1 MVERAMAA
9 QDEIRE
15 SVDGVSFGIQESRR
29 VNRRFLYFVVMGV
42 ALVLLVLITISL
54 KVYSGATRD
63 IEYQFNR
70 QQLLIAD
77 QAGGRMASFLDE
89 LSASLRYSARFLRTV
104 EPDHPGRM
112 SAIAGLFE
120 RLGGRLRVSEVG
132 YLSEDSGFL
141 DPASRKYSALLA
153 RCSSRVRFC
162 FLIVRKN
169 GKPEY
174 IFDAAPIG
182 GGDWIFV
189 KVTLDDLGRTFV
201 NPVQSGLKGR
211 AWLMDASGRILFA
224 PGFRMFEGQRIEEI
238 ADRFGDE
245 RLKRI
250 VGRMRRG
257 DRGFEW
263 HHDFRPGKETHR
275 GRTLTA
281 FSPILVGPEQWT
293 LAVTASSSEVGDL
306 VRRVFRKSFFLTSF
320 GLVVILAAALLL
332 LARERRRI
340 RVEDRLHWSDQ
351 VLESRTRLQALF
363 DGITDSICILD
374 KNFKI
379 LTVNREMSRFLG
391 CDIADL
397 LYRTW
402 SGEGNSFFLDGL
414 ADRDVIRHTFESG
427 QRGFA
432 DRSVMMPDGKRC
444 DIELCSYPIF
454 SSGGPVR
461 QVILYIKDVTERRV
475 MEHQLLQQERLSIV
489 GKMSAQVAHEIR
501 NPLSA
506 INLNSELLGDELGSF
521 DEEKTSEAW
530 VLLSSIRHEVD
541 ILRQVTDDYLKF
553 VRMPRS
559 ERQAGFI
566 NDVLDELLSFYS
578 EEASSRK
585 VRIER
590 EFSLDTPAVEF
601 DETQIRL
608 ALQNLILN
616 AFDAMP
622 DGGQLTVRTRPGP
635 KGGVGIDIEDE
646 GVGISPGEQDFL
658 FTPFFTTKASG
669 TGLGLVLTQQ
679 ILTEHRASIRFSSQ
693 EGAGTTFHI
702 EFPAVAPVETKA

>member
-9 QDEIRE
+9 QNVTKEPVNGE
-15 SVDGVSFGIQESRR
+15 NSGIQESRR
-29 VNRRFLYFVVMGV
+29 VNRRFQYFVVLGV
-42 ALVLLVLITISL
+42 TAVLIVLITISL
-54 KVYSGATRD
+54 KIHSGATRD

-77 QAGGRMASFLDE
+77 QASGRIASFLDE

-104 EPDHPGRM
+104 GPDHPGRM
-112 SAIAGLFE
+112 SSIAGLFE

-132 YLSEDSGFL
+132 YLSENSGSL
-141 DPASRKYSALLA
+141 DLTNQEYAALLSQ
-153 RCSSRVRFC
+153 CSSRVRFC

-169 GKPEY
+169 GKPKY
-174 IFDAAPIG
+174 IFDAAPVG
-182 GGDWIFV
+182 GGDWLYV
-189 KVTLDDLGRTFV
+189 KVTLDDLGTSFV
-201 NPVQSGLKGR
+201 DPVQSGLKGR
-211 AWLMDASGRILFA
+211 AWLLDASGRILFA
-224 PGFRMFEGQRIEEI
+224 PGFRMFEGKRIGDI
-238 ADRFGDE
+238 AERLGDE

-250 VGRMRRG
+250 AVQMRQG
-257 DRGFEW
+257 GRGFEW
-263 HHDFRPGKETHR
+263 HHDFRPGKVTRR

-281 FSPILVGPEQWT
+281 FSPILVGQEQWT

-306 VRRVFRKSFFLTSF
+306 VRRVFRKSFILTSF
-320 GLVVILAAALLL
+320 GFVVIVVAALLL
-332 LARERRRI
+332 LDRERRRI
-340 RVEDRLHWSDQ
+340 RMENRLHWSGQ
-351 VLESRTRLQALF
+351 VLESKTRLQALF

-391 CDIADL
+391 CEIADL

-402 SGEGNSFFLDGL
+402 SGEGDGVFPEGL
-414 ADRDVIRHTFESG
+414 ADHNVVEHTFESG

-432 DRSVMMPDGKRC
+432 DRSVLMPDGKRR
-444 DIELCSYPIF
+444 DIELYSYPIF
-454 SSGGPVR
+454 SSEGPVR
-461 QVILYIKDVTERRV
+461 QVILYIKDVTERR
-475 MEHQLLQQERLSIV
+475 ELEQQLLQQERLSIV

-506 INLNSELLGDELGSF
+506 INLNSELLGDELGAF
-521 DEEKTSEAW
+521 DDEKTSEAW
-530 VLLSSIRHEVD
+530 ALLRSIRHEVD

-559 ERQAGFI
+559 ERRVGFI
-566 NDVLDELLSFYS
+566 NDVFDELLSFYS

-585 VRIER
+585 IRIER
-590 EFSLDTPAVEF
+590 ELSLDAPEVEF

-622 DGGQLTVRTRPGP
+622 NGGRLTVRTRPGP
-635 KGGVGIDIEDE
+635 EGGVGIDVEDE
-646 GVGISPGEQDFL
+646 GVGIPAGEQAFL

>member
-1 MVERAMAA
+1 MAS

-15 SVDGVSFGIQESRR
+15 PVNGVSSGIQESRR
-29 VNRRFLYFVVMGV
+29 VNRRFQYFVVMGV
-42 ALVLLVLITISL
+42 AAVFIVLITISL
-54 KVYSGATRD
+54 KIHSSATRD

-77 QAGGRMASFLDE
+77 QAGGRIASFLDE
-89 LSASLRYSARFLRTV
+89 LSASLRYSAHFLRTV
-104 EPDHPGRM
+104 GPDHPGRM
-112 SAIAGLFE
+112 SSIAGLFE
-120 RLGGRLRVSEVG
+120 RLGGRFRVSEVG
-132 YLSEDSGFL
+132 YLSEDSGSL
-141 DPASRKYSALLA
+141 DGTNREYSDLLA
-153 RCSSRVRFC
+153 RCPSRVRFC

-169 GKPEY
+169 GRPEY
-174 IFDAAPIG
+174 IFDAAPVG
-182 GGDWIFV
+182 GEAWLFV
-189 KVTLDDLGRTFV
+189 KVTLDDLGRSFV
-201 NPVQSGLKGR
+201 DPVQSGLKGR
-211 AWLMDASGRILFA
+211 AWLIDASGRILFA
-224 PGFRMFEGQRIEEI
+224 PGFRMFAGQRIGEI
-238 ADRFGDE
+238 ADRLGDD

-250 VGRMRRG
+250 AGRMRRG

-263 HHDFRPGKETHR
+263 HHDFRPGKVTR
-275 GRTLTA
+275 GGRTLTA
-281 FSPILVGPEQWT
+281 FSPILVGREQWT
-293 LAVTASSSEVGDL
+293 LAVTASSSEVSDL
-306 VRRVFRKSFFLTSF
+306 VRRVFRKSFILTSF
-320 GLVVILAAALLL
+320 GFAVIIAAALLL
-332 LARERRRI
+332 LDRERRRI
-340 RVEDRLHWSDQ
+340 RAEDRLHWSDQ
-351 VLESRTRLQALF
+351 VLESKTRLQALF

-379 LTVNREMSRFLG
+379 LTANREMSRFLG

-402 SGEGNSFFLDGL
+402 SGEENGIFPSGL
-414 ADRDVIRHTFESG
+414 PDPNVVRHTFESG
-427 QRGFA
+427 QPGFA
-432 DRSVMMPDGKRC
+432 DRSVMMPDGKRR
-444 DIELCSYPIF
+444 DIELYSYPIF
-454 SSGGPVR
+454 SSAGPVR
-461 QVILYIKDVTERRV
+461 QVILYIKDVTERRAL
-475 MEHQLLQQERLSIV
+475 EQQLLQQERLSIV
-489 GKMSAQVAHEIR
+489 GKMSAQVAHEVR

-506 INLNSELLGDELGSF
+506 INLNSELLGDELSSF
-521 DEEKTSEAW
+521 DDENTSEAW
-530 VLLSSIRHEVD
+530 ALLRSIRHEVD

-559 ERQAGFI
+559 ERRVGFI

-585 VRIER
+585 IRIKR
-590 EFSLDTPAVEF
+590 EFSLDASAVEF

-635 KGGVGIDIEDE
+635 DGGVGIDIEDE
-646 GVGISPGEQDFL
+646 GVGIPAEEQEFL
-658 FTPFFTTKASG
+658 FTPFFTTKSSG

-693 EGAGTTFHI
+693 ERAGTTFHL

>member
-1 MVERAMAA
+1 MAA

-15 SVDGVSFGIQESRR
+15 PVNGVSSGIQESRR
-29 VNRRFLYFVVMGV
+29 VNRRFQYSVIMGV
-42 ALVLLVLITISL
+42 AAVLIVLITISL
-54 KVYSGATRD
+54 KVHSGATRD

-77 QAGGRMASFLDE
+77 QAGGRIASFLDE

-104 EPDHPGRM
+104 DPDHPGRM
-112 SAIAGLFE
+112 SSIAGLFE

-132 YLSEDSGFL
+132 YLSEYPDSL
-141 DPASRKYSALLA
+141 DGTNREYSELLA
-153 RCSSRVRFC
+153 RCPSRVRFC

-174 IFDAAPIG
+174 IFDAAPVG
-182 GGDWIFV
+182 GGAWLFV
-189 KVTLDDLGRTFV
+189 KVTLDDLGRSFV
-201 NPVQSGLKGR
+201 DPVQSGLKGR
-211 AWLMDASGRILFA
+211 AWLIDASGRILLA
-224 PGFRMFEGQRIEEI
+224 PGFQMFEGQRIGEI

-250 VGRMRRG
+250 SGRMRRG

-263 HHDFRPGKETHR
+263 HHDFRPGKVTR
-275 GRTLTA
+275 LGRTLTA
-281 FSPILVGPEQWT
+281 FSPILVGREQWT
-293 LAVTASSSEVGDL
+293 LAVTASSSEVSDL
-306 VRRVFRKSFFLTSF
+306 VRRVFRKSFILTSF
-320 GLVVILAAALLL
+320 GFVVIIAAALLL
-332 LARERRRI
+332 LDRERRRI
-340 RVEDRLHWSDQ
+340 RVEDRLHWSGQ
-351 VLESRTRLQALF
+351 VLESKTRLQALF

-402 SGEGNSFFLDGL
+402 NGEGDGIFPSGL
-414 ADRDVIRHTFESG
+414 ANLHVVSHTFESG
-427 QRGFA
+427 QPGFT
-432 DRSVMMPDGKRC
+432 DRSVMMPDGKRRE
-444 DIELCSYPIF
+444 IELYSYPIF
-454 SSGGPVR
+454 SSRGPVR
-461 QVILYIKDVTERRV
+461 QVILYIKDVTERRAL
-475 MEHQLLQQERLSIV
+475 EQQLLQQERLSIV
-489 GKMSAQVAHEIR
+489 GKMSAQVAHEVR

-506 INLNSELLGDELGSF
+506 INLNSELLGDELSAF
-521 DEEKTSEAW
+521 DDEKTSEAW
-530 VLLSSIRHEVD
+530 ALLRSIRHEVD

-559 ERQAGFI
+559 ERRVAFV

-585 VRIER
+585 IRIER
-590 EFSLDTPAVEF
+590 EFALDAPAVEF

-622 DGGQLTVRTRPGP
+622 DGGRLTVRIRPGP
-635 KGGVGIDIEDE
+635 EGGVGIDIEDE
-646 GVGISPGEQDFL
+646 GVGIPAEEQEFL

-693 EGAGTTFHI
+693 EGAGTTFHV
-702 EFPAVAPVETKA
+702 EFPAVAPVETNV